1 MASIFFTQGE
11 GTTQQAVAASDN
23 KLRIYQ
29 TLSQLKS
36 DIANLREGMVVA
48 TVEDEFSESA
58 FDEVYERIDALEKTV
73 DELLNNTGT
82 GDGIAFTGTAEELE
96 EALKIPEG
104 QDGYLPPN
112 SLVLITDE
120 DEELSE

>member
-73 DELLNNTGT
+73 DELLNSTGT

-96 EALKIPEG
+96 AALQIEEG
-104 QDGYLPPN
+104 EDGYLPPN
-112 SLVLITDE
+112 SLVLIVDE
-120 DEELSE
+120 TEELSE